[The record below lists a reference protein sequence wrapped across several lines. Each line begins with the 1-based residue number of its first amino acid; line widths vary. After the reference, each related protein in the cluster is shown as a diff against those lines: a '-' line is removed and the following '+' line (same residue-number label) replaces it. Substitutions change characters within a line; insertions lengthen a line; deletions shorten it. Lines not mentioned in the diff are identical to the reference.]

1 MYIYIYTSFIIYIYI
16 YTFFHISFIDP
27 FPCVSLTFRTRGFMW
42 MQWHHW
48 CIWLELW
55 PWPQGVT
62 LLQLSGSVRSEF
74 CLKGLLRSY
83 RATKLLHEVF
93 LSRKPWSFTTS
104 FSKND
109 LFFPS
114 LCSPVMLSLAFCS
127 KAMNH
132 SWWQVE
138 LAIKAGACLEKAKA
152 MKAMKAMVILQC
164 KTSSSIMVIDMKK
177 WHSLS
182 PLVSRYSFTL
192 SKTLLPCLQCFEWDS
207 GLFITCPVSQVITSK
222 LGLREKRLGRT

>member
-1 MYIYIYTSFIIYIYI
+1 MYIYIHIIYHIYI

-27 FPCVSLTFRTRGFMW
+27 FSCVSLTFRTRGFMW

-62 LLQLSGSVRSEF
+62 LLQLSGSVRPDF
-74 CLKGLLRSY
+74 FLKGLLRSY

-104 FSKND
+104 FSKNV

-114 LCSPVMLSLAFCS
+114 LCSPVMFSLAFCS

-152 MKAMKAMVILQC
+152 MKAMVILQC
-164 KTSSSIMVIDMKK
+164 KTSSSIMVIIIDMKK
-177 WHSLS
+177 WHSLTS
-182 PLVSRYSFTL
+182 FVSRYSFNM
-192 SKTLLPCLQCFEWDS
+192 FYA
-207 GLFITCPVSQVITSK
+207 V
-222 LGLREKRLGRT
+222 